1 MDRDQL
7 REMMDR
13 TGRDEA
19 ALLRTQQVAAGA
31 VHGPV
36 HAKPPHGGASLV
48 ARSALATS
56 ELSRAYELSLETE
69 RAAWQSLVAF
79 PADAAFDAVAWNRWR
94 AAVEDR
100 DLATRELINYALAG
114 PTP

>member
-7 REMMDR
+7 REMLDC
-13 TGRDEA
+13 TSRDEA

-31 VHGPV
+31 VYGPV

-48 ARSALATS
+48 ARSALAKS
-56 ELSRAYELSLETE
+56 ELSSAYERSLEAE
-69 RAAWQSLVAF
+69 RAAWQSLVSF
-79 PADAAFDAVAWNRWR
+79 PADEAFDAVAWNRWR

-100 DLATRELINYALAG
+100 DLATRELINYAMVG
-114 PTP
+114 STP

>member
-36 HAKPPHGGASLV
+36 HDKPPHGGASMV
-48 ARSALATS
+48 ARSALATT
-56 ELSRAYELSLETE
+56 ELSRAYELALDAE
-69 RAAWQSLVAF
+69 RAAWHSLAAF
-79 PADAAFDAVAWNRWR
+79 PADAAFDPAAWNRWR

-100 DLATRELINYALAG
+100 EVATRQLINYALAS
-114 PTP
+114 PPS